1 MTTETIELIRTTE
14 RYGFNMDGVPIH
26 RHTQLYTFDGG
37 LVVELCDCEE
47 CDTLE
52 LPEVKL

>member
-14 RYGFNMDGVPIH
+14 RVGFNIDGVPIH
-26 RHTQLYTFDGG
+26 RHTQLYTFDGD
-37 LVVELCDCEE
+37 LVVELCDCTE

-52 LPEVKL
+52 PPETTL